1 MKANTIFAIIL
12 ITISFSCQRHSLL
25 RETLTEA
32 GSNSAELQSVI
43 DSYDGNIKDV
53 AEYTVG
59 AIWGHRGR
67 TGPGID
73 SLENL
78 YRELP
83 GAYVWL
89 FDPSQL
95 IRGKRF
101 AAMPLSESKDSEVL
115 TADYLKNNIDDAC
128 WLWENRLWNQDLPR
142 EIFCEMILPYR
153 IADEPLTEWRSSYRE
168 WLREIEDTVARCASS
183 VIAARI
189 IASHI
194 GSAHYNDQL
203 STPHRSALSLL
214 NTPIGYCREDCDR
227 TVYAMRAMGI
237 PVSIDLILVSPE
249 NGASHSWTVV
259 WDNIDRMTRMFDNGA
274 YLPTRDSIHYD
285 HRRKGKIYRQTFA
298 PDFDRIRRF
307 RSAKNPPAA
316 LLNPW
321 LKDVTAEYFGHNKA
335 TVEILPDKA
344 VLIKNDAVYL
354 GVFAGR
360 RFQPIDIA
368 ELNGYNAVFTDI
380 EPNLIYAPITA
391 DGIVCGYPFLLD
403 DSNQVRYLKGDNQI
417 MDHVRLTRK
426 FPLRFLHRE
435 RLASIVGLQVQSGPT
450 AYGPW
455 QEIETIRSSPDHSY
469 RRIKINKPLQH
480 RYIRLFKPSGTN
492 ALVDRILA
500 CRDTLGT
507 DTLPLS
513 VIGDADRYNRLL
525 KTGYTAALEPGAA
538 DCIVHIDSEEPVT
551 SLFIL
556 PPNDDNFVV
565 PSQKYELLYF
575 AGSEGWKSLGRK
587 VSTGFSIE
595 FEAPHGALL
604 WLRNLTKGKE
614 EQIFVY
620 RDSCQLFNIDL
631 HDFKHY

>member
-1 MKANTIFAIIL
+1 MKANTIFTIIL
-12 ITISFSCQRHSLL
+12 TIISFSCQRQSLL

-32 GSNSAELQSVI
+32 GSNSSELQSVI
-43 DSYDGNIKDV
+43 DSFDGDMKEV

-83 GAYVWL
+83 GAYSWW

-95 IRGKRF
+95 IRGKRY

-115 TADYLKNNIDDAC
+115 TADYLKHNIYDAY
-128 WLWENRLWNQDLPR
+128 RLLNTRPWNQDLPR

-153 IADEPLTEWRSSYRE
+153 IGDEPLTEWRPPYRE
-168 WLREIEDTVARCASS
+168 WLRDIEDKVAGCASS
-183 VIAARI
+183 VDAARI

-194 GSAHYNDQL
+194 GSCHYNDQL
-203 STPHRSALSLL
+203 STPHRSALNLL

-227 TVYAMRAMGI
+227 TVYAMRAMGV
-237 PVSIDLILVSPE
+237 PVTIDMMLVSPE

-259 WDNIDRMTRMFDNGA
+259 WDNIDRMMRMFDNGV
-274 YLPTRDSIHYD
+274 YLPTRDSVHYD

-298 PDFDRIRRF
+298 PDFGRIKRYQ
-307 RSAKNPPAA
+307 SADNPPAV

-321 LKDVTAEYFGHNKA
+321 LKDVTSEYFGHNKV
-335 TVEILPDKA
+335 TVEIWPKA
-344 VLIKNDAVYL
+344 GLVEYDAIYL
-354 GVFAGR
+354 GVFAGQ

-368 ELNGYNAVFTDI
+368 EQNGTNAVFTDI

-391 DGIVCGYPFLLD
+391 DGTVCGYPFLLD
-403 DSNQVRYLKGDNQI
+403 GTCHVHYLKGNEQNI
-417 MDHVRLTRK
+417 DHVRLTRK

-435 RLASIVGLQVQSGPT
+435 RLASIVGMHVQSGPT

-455 QEIETIRSSPDHSY
+455 HDIEIIRSSPDHSY
-469 RRIKINKPLQH
+469 RRITMNGSLQH

-492 ALVDRILA
+492 ALVDQILA
-500 CRDTLGT
+500 CRDTLGLN
-507 DTLPLS
+507 TLPLS
-513 VIGDADRYNRLL
+513 VTGDASYNRLL
-525 KTGYTAALEPGAA
+525 KAGYTVALEPGAE
-538 DCIVHIDSEEPVT
+538 DCIVHVDSEDPIT

-556 PPNDDNFVV
+556 PSNDDNFVV
-565 PSQKYELLYF
+565 PAQEYELLYF
-575 AGSEGWKSLGRK
+575 AGPKGWESLGRK
-587 VSTGFSIE
+587 ISTGFSIE
-595 FEAPHGALL
+595 FDAPHGALL

-614 EQIFVY
+614 EQIFIY
-620 RDSCQLFNIDL
+620 KDSCQLFNIDL
-631 HDFKHY
+631 HDFSYH